1 MAPRNLLAVLA
12 LHLIPGLG
20 PIALRRALK
29 RFGDADE
36 IAYRLPPGV
45 LASLGGVRAAAI
57 AGLAEVRR
65 TLARR
70 ADDEFERCRRA
81 GIRLL
86 TTDDADYPPALAALP
101 DAPLIIY
108 LRGEIRPGIVQIAV
122 VGSRR
127 ATLYGRRIAAGL
139 GSALAARGIDVIS
152 GGARGIDTCAHVG
165 ALEEGGR
172 TVAVLG
178 SGMLLPY
185 PPENAALFERI
196 AAQGALLTE
205 FALDHPPHAE
215 NFPRRNRLI
224 SGLSVA
230 VVVVEAGPRS
240 GSLGTAHHALE
251 QGREVMAV
259 PGPVSSAQS
268 QGCHQLIQQGA
279 KLVQNVADILDEL
292 SPLYRDSLRGEGV
305 VPVVPLQTASPDPL
319 AGASDDERVVFELLD
334 GVESIQLDDLA
345 ERVPFGIARLQ
356 SALLALELRGGVDA
370 LPGRRFLR
378 RDAAN
383 PGTFRPA

>member
-1 MAPRNLLAVLA
+1 MAPRNLLALLA
-12 LHLIPGLG
+12 LNLIPGLG
-20 PIALRRALK
+20 PVSLRRALA
-29 RFGDADE
+29 RFGDAAE
-36 IAYRLPPGV
+36 IAYRLPPAA
-45 LASLGGVRAAAI
+45 LASLGGVRAEAI
-57 AGLAEVRR
+57 NGLAEARR

-70 ADDEFERCRRA
+70 ADDEFERCRRG

-86 TTDDADYPPALAALP
+86 TTDDDDYPAALAALH
-101 DAPLIIY
+101 DAPIIIY
-108 LRGEIRPGIVQIAV
+108 LKGEVRPGVVHVAI

-139 GSALAARGIDVIS
+139 GAGLAARGIDAVS

-172 TVAVLG
+172 TIAVLG
-178 SGMLLPY
+178 SGLSSPY

-196 AAQGALLTE
+196 AAQGALLSE
-205 FALDHPPHAE
+205 FALDHPPRAD

-224 SGLSVA
+224 SGLSMA

-259 PGPVSSAQS
+259 PGPVSSTQS

-279 KLVQNVADILDEL
+279 KLVQNVADVLDEL
-292 SPLYRDSLRGEGV
+292 SPLYRCALVSAEGA
-305 VPVVPLQTASPDPL
+305 PRNTEAPDPL
-319 AGASDDERVVFELLD
+319 SGASDDERAVFELLD
-334 GVESIQLDDLA
+334 GVEPIQLDDLA
-345 ERVPFGIARLQ
+345 DRVPFGIARLQ
-356 SALLALELRGGVDA
+356 SALLALELRGGVDT
-370 LPGRRFLR
+370 LPGRRFVR
-378 RDAAN
+378 RETGSA
-383 PGTFRPA
+383 G